1 MFPPEAGGPQRVA
14 TAFFLHSMIMP
25 AITPASL
32 HFWRINAE
40 WPQMSVQ
47 FSLPGSGSVW
57 GMIATLAWIPLLTL
71 GILAMFTIRRF
82 REFRWMVG
90 LTLLGQLLL
99 RTVYGEETFLYGL
112 HVVPLLILTAALST
126 LTAMRRPALILTGL
140 LTLTG
145 AVNNG

>member
-1 MFPPEAGGPQRVA
+1 
-14 TAFFLHSMIMP
+14 MIMP